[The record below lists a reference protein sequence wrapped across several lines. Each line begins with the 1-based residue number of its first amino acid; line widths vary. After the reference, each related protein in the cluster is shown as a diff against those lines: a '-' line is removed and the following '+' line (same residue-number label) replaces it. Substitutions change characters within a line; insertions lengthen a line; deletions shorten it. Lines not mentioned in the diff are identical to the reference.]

1 MAPSPVARAGFFEV
15 ERSPRDGPRDDDPS
29 SAIRLALS
37 GPQRVVAGRE
47 MSLALTLTNDGG
59 ADLRYARAVDGSFEH
74 WRSPFVDLYARDE
87 RSGRVYRWA
96 RGAGVIRCGNV
107 NPRTADD
114 YLTLGAGQQRPDPF
128 GEWSQ
133 SALSPVLAEPGRYT
147 LWVVYAAC
155 AGPELG
161 GGLEVDVAPPADLF
175 QGTLVSNAIAVVV
188 TPP

>member
-1 MAPSPVARAGFFEV
+1 MPRGPAPRISGATSGRRPWYALNV
-15 ERSPRDGPRDDDPS
+15 SLLK
-29 SAIRLALS
+29 AI
-37 GPQRVVAGRE
+37 GR
-47 MSLALTLTNDGG
+47 
-59 ADLRYARAVDGSFEH
+59 H
-74 WRSPFVDLYARDE
+74 WRSPFVDLYARDG
-87 RSGRVYRWA
+87 RSGKVYRWA
-96 RGAGVIRCGNV
+96 HGAGVARCGNV

-114 YLTLGAGQQRPDPF
+114 YVTLDAGQRRTDPF